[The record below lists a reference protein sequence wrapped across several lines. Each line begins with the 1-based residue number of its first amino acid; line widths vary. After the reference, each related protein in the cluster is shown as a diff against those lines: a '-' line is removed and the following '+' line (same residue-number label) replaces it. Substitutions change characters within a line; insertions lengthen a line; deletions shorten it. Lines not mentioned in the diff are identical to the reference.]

1 MLMLHI
7 LARPRRIGVMK
18 KILLVSAMVIAA
30 LPGMNCYAAMNDLP
44 VHDGDSNC
52 YDLEVVYARGS
63 GGEYENTREYYE
75 LKAASESIFATHGYT
90 VRFSDLDYPAPDMSS
105 PLRMLRA
112 YVSAGK
118 AYEFGRAVRQG
129 VQGLRAHY
137 KNISRR
143 CPDTGWILMGYSQGA
158 MVMAEASKTFRS
170 EHVEHV
176 VLFGDPETYLPE
188 GYGLFPDACFRRNY
202 STWRRY
208 VGNCR
213 TSEGVFGARIPYEPE
228 NMHGK
233 FSLFCESDD
242 YICGSSHNPL
252 RNGGHTRYVE
262 YMQGNMKALFA
273 EFIKKSGGLTPNPY
287 AVTSSVQLT
296 AAELPANVIKMEK
309 YDDKIRLRW
318 DAAAVDS
325 KYLLIRLNRL
335 DLGYIETLAGEIEIT
350 DVDWSEDNDVS
361 VLAMAEDGELGEA
374 VLVEVAADERAIVL
388 SPVEPGVSS
397 STASPDEPV
406 ALEEPVVPE
415 PSDEVSEPDAAP
427 AQTDS
432 VDESDD
438 VSNTGPPSPQNA
450 GEPLAPIPDSSEF
463 INGLAKIKSR
473 KGFSF
478 LSGFDI
484 AKIMLAVMSAAAVL
498 IVFLVRRK

>member
-1 MLMLHI
+1 
-7 LARPRRIGVMK
+7 
-18 KILLVSAMVIAA
+18 
-30 LPGMNCYAAMNDLP
+30 
-44 VHDGDSNC
+44 
-52 YDLEVVYARGS
+52 
-63 GGEYENTREYYE
+63 
-75 LKAASESIFATHGYT
+75 
-90 VRFSDLDYPAPDMSS
+90 
-105 PLRMLRA
+105 
-112 YVSAGK
+112 
-118 AYEFGRAVRQG
+118 
-129 VQGLRAHY
+129 
-137 KNISRR
+137 
-143 CPDTGWILMGYSQGA
+143 

-287 AVTSSVQLT
+287 AVTSSAQLT

-335 DLGYIETLAGEIEIT
+335 DLGYIEALAGEIEIT

-397 STASPDEPV
+397 STASPDEPA

-432 VDESDD
+432 VDEPDD
-438 VSNTGPPSPQNA
+438 VSNTEPSSPQDA
-450 GEPLAPIPDSSEF
+450 GEPLAPIPNSSEF